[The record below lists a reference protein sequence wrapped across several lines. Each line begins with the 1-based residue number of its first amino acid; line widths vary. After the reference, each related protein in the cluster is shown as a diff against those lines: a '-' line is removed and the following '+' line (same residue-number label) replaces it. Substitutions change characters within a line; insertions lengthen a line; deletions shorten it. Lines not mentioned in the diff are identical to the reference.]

1 MYPRDIE
8 ICKYIAEMQREYN
21 YPLQIQTNT
30 GKNSKEK
37 IIEAVKQLN
46 GALQIYMS
54 VQSTDPQVLS
64 NVRRANISVE
74 QMLALGPTI
83 KKSNLRTMSE
93 VILALPGE
101 TYESHINTLRDLTR
115 AKIDSVMAYT
125 CMMLDGSEMNTP
137 KEREKWEMVT
147 KFRILAKDFTKL
159 SNGKVVLEIEE
170 VVVSSKTLTFDEY
183 VELRL
188 LAFILWISNI
198 GIVYDAVLKLLREN
212 NIDIFELFYR
222 MLKEENR
229 SPTKVRNAF
238 DSFRNA
244 TIKELYN
251 SPEEIQKQFQ
261 DPIEYEKLLKGE
273 AGINVLQYHR
283 AMVTDELMD
292 EWTEY
297 TIQIAHNL
305 IKESKHYNDE
315 LEHQFIDISN
325 YCRGIAHNTLGI
337 NRMLTNPEFQFKYD
351 IQKWLDTEDLSLNEV
366 KMVNTC
372 EIIFKITEEQFK
384 MVNDELD
391 KFGNTIIGKG
401 QALKQIPL
409 HMLWRNPVIIK

>member
-1 MYPRDIE
+1 
-8 ICKYIAEMQREYN
+8 
-21 YPLQIQTNT
+21 
-30 GKNSKEK
+30 
-37 IIEAVKQLN
+37 
-46 GALQIYMS
+46 
-54 VQSTDPQVLS
+54 
-64 NVRRANISVE
+64 
-74 QMLALGPTI
+74 
-83 KKSNLRTMSE
+83 
-93 VILALPGE
+93 
-101 TYESHINTLRDLTR
+101 
-115 AKIDSVMAYT
+115 MAYT

-212 NIDIFELFYR
+212 NVDVFELFYR

-229 SPTKVRNAF
+229 SPYKVRNAF
-238 DSFRNA
+238 DSFTNA
-244 TIKELYN
+244 TIKELYD
-251 SPEEIQKQFQ
+251 SPEEIQNQFQ

-283 AMVTDELMD
+283 AMITDELMD

-305 IKESKHYNDE
+305 IKESKHYTDE

-325 YCRGIAHNTLGI
+325 YCRGIAHNTLGM

-351 IQKWLDTEDLSLNEV
+351 IQKWLDTEELSLNEV
-366 KMVNTC
+366 KMVNTY
-372 EIIFKITEEQFK
+372 EIVFKITEEQFK

-391 KFGNTIIGKG
+391 KFGNTTIGKG

-409 HMLWRNPVIIK
+409 HMLWRNPVMIK